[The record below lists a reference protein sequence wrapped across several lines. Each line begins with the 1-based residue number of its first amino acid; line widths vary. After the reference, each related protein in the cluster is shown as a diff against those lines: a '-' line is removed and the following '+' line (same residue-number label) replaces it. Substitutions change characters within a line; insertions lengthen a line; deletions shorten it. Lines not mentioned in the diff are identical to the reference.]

1 MMVLPR
7 MGFDSI
13 MPAFQANIGQA
24 WLGLGIL
31 ALAGCILAG
40 WFNALG
46 HPLIYYP
53 VVASLSLMIGLWPF
67 KEPRL
72 GRRVF
77 IAFVG
82 SIGACVVLVVVGLA
96 IEHMKL
102 GGWDEGGPVLGGA
115 VIVVL
120 LGLPVMILAMIVAAI
135 APRLRRL
142 G

>member
-1 MMVLPR
+1 
-7 MGFDSI
+7 
-13 MPAFQANIGQA
+13 MPAFHANIGLVR
-24 WLGLGIL
+24 LGLGIL

-53 VVASLSLMIGLWPF
+53 VVASLSLLIELWPF

-82 SIGACVVLVVVGLA
+82 SIGACVVLAVVGLA
-96 IEHMKL
+96 VERIKL
-102 GGWDEGGPVLGGA
+102 GGWDEGGSVLGAA

-120 LGLPVMILAMIVAAI
+120 MGLPVTILAMIVAAI
-135 APRLRRL
+135 APRFRRR